1 MPELR
6 DKIFPRRG
14 PERTPE
20 GLVGTRDR
28 GLDRQAA
35 LPVNLSRHRGGQPA
49 RPRGAAP
56 ADGPTCRAD
65 RERRVADPRDAEAVA
80 RPVAVVGAAPADG
93 VLTAGVLLLRPG
105 SDDGGDR
112 TTGGH
117 VGRLR
122 MRHGE
127 GGRRLD
133 SAVGERKRTMT
144 LAGVRVIGG
153 LHENPPRAPSRPRAP
168 GAPGPRSRA
177 TSPRRTRGS
186 PGKAGPPLRRRR
198 RRSNSN
204 GAAVRH
210 RRRRVHDFKEYI

>member
-1 MPELR
+1 
-6 DKIFPRRG
+6 
-14 PERTPE
+14 
-20 GLVGTRDR
+20 
-28 GLDRQAA
+28 
-35 LPVNLSRHRGGQPA
+35 
-49 RPRGAAP
+49 
-56 ADGPTCRAD
+56 
-65 RERRVADPRDAEAVA
+65 
-80 RPVAVVGAAPADG
+80 
-93 VLTAGVLLLRPG
+93 
-105 SDDGGDR
+105 
-112 TTGGH
+112 
-117 VGRLR
+117 
-122 MRHGE
+122 MRHGD

-168 GAPGPRSRA
+168 GAPGPRSGA

-210 RRRRVHDFKEYI
+210 RRRRVHDFKEYSTSERSMLKVLNDNAINAVKYQYVVLLETEYNATIADATTGRSQSRSCSTSWRTTRTTSSWPWPGTRTGWSNSSPTSRG